1 MPVLLIELTSVNTK
15 NAEVNYSSMVK
26 NQKN

>member
-1 MPVLLIELTSVNTK
+1 MPVLLIELTLVNTK